1 MEGSGC
7 IELDVLVLLSLCCI
21 VLYVLVELSLCCTV
35 LCVLVV
41 LSCSTVWMRVVWRM
55 KGMVWVECSVH
66 RSENSAI
73 LKRVNCTHGTGW
85 HWEHYRVQTVLQCDV
100 EHTGWYEEQNKV
112 KCGTEQGGTSHGM
125 EGNGCCGASLGQW
138 RVTWKRPLKFFN
150 ESALAAHKC
159 CISMTAFWI
168 QTENEKKTMRMWHQ
182 RHSILIKWFCWPKIY
197 FLFCKSVPTW
207 CPITCIKSWS
217 INQLKW
223 FINLSQRTCVRLKSL
238 L

>member
-1 MEGSGC
+1 MYWSLCC
-7 IELDVLVLLSLCCI
+7 IVLDVLVELSLCCI
-21 VLYVLVELSLCCTV
+21 VLY
-35 LCVLVV
+35 VLVV

-73 LKRVNCTHGTGW
+73 LKRVNCTHGTGCHETGW
-85 HWEHYRVQTVLQCDV
+85 HWEQYRVQTVLQCDV

-168 QTENEKKTMRMWHQ
+168 QTENEKKNYANVASAAFNSHQ
-182 RHSILIKWFCWPKIY
+182 MVLLAKYIFFFVNPSRHDA
-197 FLFCKSVPTW
+197 
-207 CPITCIKSWS
+207 
-217 INQLKW
+217 Q
-223 FINLSQRTCVRLKSL
+223 
-238 L
+238 